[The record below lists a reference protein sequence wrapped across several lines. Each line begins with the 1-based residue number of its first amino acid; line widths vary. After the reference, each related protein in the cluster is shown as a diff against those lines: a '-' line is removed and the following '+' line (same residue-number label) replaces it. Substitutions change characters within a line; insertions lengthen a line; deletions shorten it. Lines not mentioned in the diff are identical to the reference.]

1 MWRNAIARPCPLRR
15 CSRSQKARCAMSAE
29 TIAKVL
35 GGRRAGGAWMVGC
48 PAHEDRRP
56 SLSVSAAK
64 GGKVLVRC
72 HAGCDQRDVIAALRT
87 RGLWE
92 TAWKTLGGSASKHH
106 RRVRNE
112 PDPDAVERTGAALA
126 IRASQPAEVNTC

>member
-1 MWRNAIARPCPLRR
+1 
-15 CSRSQKARCAMSAE
+15 MSAE

-35 GGRRAGGAWMVGC
+35 GGRRAGGAWMVRC

-56 SLSVSAAK
+56 SLSVSVAK

-72 HAGCDQRDVIAALRT
+72 HAGCEQRDVIAALGA

-92 TAWKTLGGSASKHH
+92 TASNTPGRFAGKHH
-106 RRVRNE
+106 LGSTMNLIPTLLNAPGWRLRSGGHRSRPKKRLLRPICVRADSICRLR
-112 PDPDAVERTGAALA
+112 PPSGFF
-126 IRASQPAEVNTC
+126 PA

>member
-1 MWRNAIARPCPLRR
+1 
-15 CSRSQKARCAMSAE
+15 MSAE

-126 IRASQPAEVNTC
+126 IWRASQPAEVNTC